1 MTSISNFGWFWEE
14 TQFRTNFVHLAILKK
29 SDMTSISNFGWFW
42 EETQFRTN
50 FVHLAILK
58 KSDMTS
64 MSKRLDILITSCRW
78 LKENNRLPFSVR
90 GIHDQGLSQYPLIQY
105 HRLTRHIPAKLA
117 HYIDLVEIKYV
128 LYLNIDLFDPKWR
141 NYVNVFTDI
150 EKCDF
155 NGNILKK
162 KSIGWSIW
170 ECPNLNIY
178 CSIFS

>member
-1 MTSISNFGWFWEE
+1 
-14 TQFRTNFVHLAILKK
+14 
-29 SDMTSISNFGWFW
+29 
-42 EETQFRTN
+42 
-50 FVHLAILK
+50 
-58 KSDMTS
+58 
-64 MSKRLDILITSCRW
+64 MSEIFYFLLDILTNNLLFSDIPSIFLKITSCRW
-78 LKENNRLPFSVR
+78 LKENNRLSFSVR
-90 GIHDQGLSQYPLIQY
+90 GIHDQGLSQSPLIQY

-170 ECPNLNIY
+170 EYPNLNIY